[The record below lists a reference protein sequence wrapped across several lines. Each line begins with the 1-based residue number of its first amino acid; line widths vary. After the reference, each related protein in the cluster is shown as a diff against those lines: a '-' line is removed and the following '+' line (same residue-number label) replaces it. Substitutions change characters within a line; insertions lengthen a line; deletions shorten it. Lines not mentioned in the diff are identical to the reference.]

1 MVKRI
6 LLMSLLAAMI
16 CPLLLSS
23 NVAAQDKVLVAM
35 PIEQSGAGAVV
46 GMRWTRAVEM
56 AVADINKAGGLLG
69 KKVETFTIDTKTEPP
84 VAVAAVRK
92 AVESKPF
99 VIMGPIYSGSAL
111 ACMGVASDAGIPQ
124 FVGSE
129 TPNIGKQ
136 KNPNIFLTS
145 INSELAPLK
154 VQNWLVNII
163 KVKKMAIIYAN
174 NEFGKSGLDA
184 LVKLLEPKGI
194 QIVAKIATEQ
204 GQTSFSGEIAR
215 IKPSGADTV
224 DIYMNEEESA
234 RLLRQLKE
242 AGVDKQVRL
251 VGQNTLM
258 TPDTIRLAKDA
269 VNGVEGYVGETYAAA
284 PLKALAARYVAQYKE
299 DPDHNFFKAYIGM
312 MTVKAV
318 VDKTKSL
325 DQQKF
330 RDNIHN
336 STFCVKNNPGILMDL
351 HYDEYSDLDRQ
362 AYIVKV
368 VNEKH
373 QVTTELPP
381 THPEWFTQ
389 CK

>member
-1 MVKRI
+1 
-6 LLMSLLAAMI
+6 MSLLAVVI
-16 CPLLLSS
+16 GTLVLIS
-23 NVAAQDKVLVAM
+23 NGSAQDKVMIAV

-46 GMRWTRAVEM
+46 GMRWIRGVEM
-56 AVADINKAGGLLG
+56 ATADINKAGGLLG
-69 KKVETFTIDTKTEPP
+69 KQVETFTIDTKSEPP

-99 VIMGPIYSGSAL
+99 VIVGPIYSGSAL
-111 ACMGVASDAGIPQ
+111 TCMGVASDAGIPQ

-136 KNPNIFLTS
+136 KNPNILLTS

-154 VQNWLVNII
+154 VVNWMTNII
-163 KVKKMAIIYAN
+163 KIKKMAIIYAN

-184 LVKLLEPKGI
+184 LVTLLEPKGI

-284 PLKALAARYVAQYKE
+284 PLKALADRYAAQYKE
-299 DPDHNFFKAYIGM
+299 VPDHNFFKAYIGM

-318 VDKTKSL
+318 VDETKSF

-330 RDNIHN
+330 RDKIHN
-336 STFCVKNNPGILMDL
+336 STFCVKNHPGILMDL
-351 HYDEYSDLDRQ
+351 HYDQYSDLDRQ
-362 AYIVKV
+362 AFIVKV
-368 VNEKH
+368 VDEKH
-373 QVTTELPP
+373 QVTAELPP

-389 CK
+389 CKQ